1 MFQSIRSAIKSRS
14 FHRKLKHS
22 TPQSLADD
30 LSKDWNDGLVHAQ
43 QVLDDGKPIDMGDRA
58 CDWAANCGRLSWLYQ
73 EFGLGNYSYSDWIGW
88 SHARSMR
95 MMSMSME
102 DSDWHRDKSKR
113 HRGHPGRIFYAYEA
127 YEECISNP
135 ASLVMSMIYADS
147 DRLWRPFFLD
157 TFNKLVMS
165 PMSAGI
171 REAGELAWTIARYA
185 DNAMDTEEYEDAVN
199 AIGDSVEDMAR
210 TVMDQDRKTVMSRL
224 DSILGEAET
233 LNNSNDYRRM
243 RRLDI
248 HVRNRTKDLASS
260 IANAGPDSND

>member
-22 TPQSLADD
+22 TPQSLAED
-30 LSKDWNDGLVHAQ
+30 LSKDWVDGLVHAQ
-43 QVLDDGKPIDMGDRA
+43 QILDDGKSIDIGDRA

-73 EFGLGNYSYSDWIGW
+73 EFGLDGYSYSNWIGW
-88 SHARSMR
+88 SHARSMK
-95 MMSMSME
+95 MMFMSME
-102 DSDWHRDKSKR
+102 DGDWHRDESKR
-113 HRGHPGRIFYAYEA
+113 HYGRIFYAYEA
-127 YEECISNP
+127 YEECLGNP

-165 PMSAGI
+165 PMRAGI
-171 REAGELAWTIARYA
+171 REAGALVWTIARYA
-185 DNAMDTEEYEDAVN
+185 DNAMSTEEYEDAVN
-199 AIGDSVEDMAR
+199 AIGDSVEDMSR

-224 DSILGEAET
+224 DSILDEAET

-248 HVRNRTKDLASS
+248 HVKKRTKDLASS
-260 IANAGPDSND
+260 IAEAGPDSND

>member
-22 TPQSLADD
+22 TPQSLAED

-43 QVLDDGKPIDMGDRA
+43 QVLGDGKPIDMGDRA

-73 EFGLGNYSYSDWIGW
+73 EFGLDGYSYSNWIGW
-88 SHARSMR
+88 SHARSMK
-95 MMSMSME
+95 MMFMSM
-102 DSDWHRDKSKR
+102 DDGDWHRDESKR
-113 HRGHPGRIFYAYEA
+113 HYGRIFYAYEA

-135 ASLVMSMIYADS
+135 ASLVMSMIYADN

-165 PMSAGI
+165 PMRAGI

-185 DNAMDTEEYEDAVN
+185 DNAMSTEEYEDAVN
-199 AIGDSVEDMAR
+199 AIGDSVEDMSR

-224 DSILGEAET
+224 ESILDKAET

-248 HVRNRTKDLASS
+248 HVKKRTKDLASS
-260 IANAGPDSND
+260 IANVDSDSND

>member
-22 TPQSLADD
+22 TPQSLAED

-43 QVLDDGKPIDMGDRA
+43 QVLGDGKSIDIGDRA
-58 CDWAANCGRLSWLYQ
+58 CDWVANCGRLSWLYH
-73 EFGLGNYSYSDWIGW
+73 EFRLDGYSYSNWIGW
-88 SHARSMR
+88 SHARSMK
-95 MMSMSME
+95 MMFMSMD
-102 DSDWHRDKSKR
+102 DSDWHRDESKR
-113 HRGHPGRIFYAYEA
+113 HHGRIFYAYEA
-127 YEECISNP
+127 YEECLGNP

-165 PMSAGI
+165 PMRAGI

-185 DNAMDTEEYEDAVN
+185 DNAMSTEEYEDAVN
-199 AIGDSVEDMAR
+199 AIGDSVEDMSR
-210 TVMDQDRKTVMSRL
+210 TVMNQDRKTVMSRL
-224 DSILGEAET
+224 DSILDEAET

-248 HVRNRTKDLASS
+248 HVRNRTKDLATS
-260 IANAGPDSND
+260 IANADSDSNE

>member
-22 TPQSLADD
+22 TPQSIAEN

-58 CDWAANCGRLSWLYQ
+58 CDWVANCGHLSWLYQ
-73 EFGLGNYSYSDWIGW
+73 EFGLDGYSYSNWIGW
-88 SHARSMR
+88 SHARSMK
-95 MMSMSME
+95 MMFMSME
-102 DSDWHRDKSKR
+102 DGDWHRDESKR
-113 HRGHPGRIFYAYEA
+113 HHGRIFYAYEA

-165 PMSAGI
+165 PMRAGI

-185 DNAMDTEEYEDAVN
+185 DNAMSTEEYEDAVN

-224 DSILGEAET
+224 ESILDKAET

-248 HVRNRTKDLASS
+248 HVKKRTKDLASS
-260 IANAGPDSND
+260 IANVDSDSND

>member
-22 TPQSLADD
+22 TPQSLAED

-58 CDWAANCGRLSWLYQ
+58 CDWVANCGRLSWLYQ
-73 EFGLGNYSYSDWIGW
+73 EFGLDGGSYSDWIGW
-88 SHARSMR
+88 SHSRSMK
-95 MMSMSME
+95 MMFMSM
-102 DSDWHRDKSKR
+102 DDGDWHRDESKR
-113 HRGHPGRIFYAYEA
+113 HYGRIFYAYEA
-127 YEECISNP
+127 YEECLGNP

-157 TFNKLVMS
+157 TFNRLVMS
-165 PMSAGI
+165 PMRVGI

-185 DNAMDTEEYEDAVN
+185 DNAMDPEEYEDAVN
-199 AIGDSVEDMAR
+199 AIGDSVEDMTRA
-210 TVMDQDRKTVMSRL
+210 VMDQDRKTVMSRL

-260 IANAGPDSND
+260 IANVDSDSNK

>member
-1 MFQSIRSAIKSRS
+1 MFQSIRSSIKSRS

-22 TPQSLADD
+22 TPQSLAKD

-43 QVLDDGKPIDMGDRA
+43 QVLGDGKPIDMGDRA

-88 SHARSMR
+88 SHARSMK

-102 DSDWHRDKSKR
+102 DSDWHRDKPKR
-113 HRGHPGRIFYAYEA
+113 HLERIFYAYEA

-135 ASLVMSMIYADS
+135 ASLVMSMIYEDS

-165 PMSAGI
+165 PMRAGT

-185 DNAMDTEEYEDAVN
+185 DNAMSTEEYEDAVN
-199 AIGDSVEDMAR
+199 AIGDSVEDMSE
-210 TVMDQDRKTVMSRL
+210 TVMAQDRKTVMSKL
-224 DSILGEAET
+224 DSILDEAET

-248 HVRNRTKDLASS
+248 HMKRRTKDLASS
-260 IANAGPDSND
+260 IVNVDSDSNK

>member
-1 MFQSIRSAIKSRS
+1 MFQSIRSSIKSRN

-22 TPQSLADD
+22 TPQSLAKD

-43 QVLDDGKPIDMGDRA
+43 QVLGDGKPTDMGDRA

-73 EFGLGNYSYSDWIGW
+73 EFGLGNYSYSNWIGW
-88 SHARSMR
+88 SHARSMK
-95 MMSMSME
+95 MMYMSMN
-102 DSDWHRDKSKR
+102 DGDWHRDESKR
-113 HRGHPGRIFYAYEA
+113 HLGRIFYAYEA

-135 ASLVMSMIYADS
+135 ASLVMSMIYEDS

-165 PMSAGI
+165 PIRAGI

-185 DNAMDTEEYEDAVN
+185 DKAMSTEEYEDAVN
-199 AIGDSVEDMAR
+199 AIGDSVEDMTR

-224 DSILGEAET
+224 ESILDEAET

-243 RRLDI
+243 RRLNI
-248 HVRNRTKDLASS
+248 HVNKKTKDLATS
-260 IANAGPDSND
+260 IFNACLDSND

>member
-22 TPQSLADD
+22 TPQSLAED

-73 EFGLGNYSYSDWIGW
+73 EFGLGNYSYSNWIGW
-88 SHARSMR
+88 SHAGSMR
-95 MMSMSME
+95 MLFMSMQ
-102 DSDWHRDKSKR
+102 DGTWKR
-113 HRGHPGRIFYAYEA
+113 IAGRNWYAYEA
-127 YEECISNP
+127 YEECIGNP
-135 ASLVMSMIYADS
+135 ASLVMAMIYADS

-165 PMSAGI
+165 PMRAGI
-171 REAGELAWTIARYA
+171 RESGELAWTIARFA
-185 DNAMDTEEYEDAVN
+185 DNAITSDEYEDAVN

-260 IANAGPDSND
+260 IVNADSDSND